1 MKAARSTL
9 RDLRAAIVFGLLSG
23 LTACASLSPTLP
35 GSTGAS
41 FAPSFSDRPT
51 LRLHDRL
58 ERQVQPFVV
67 QAADGREHTHPFLG
81 GFDVPRPQRVDIDGD
96 GDLDLFVQERTGRLI
111 FLENIGTPT
120 APRFA
125 WRTDFYQELD
135 IGEWSRFFD
144 VDHDG
149 DLDLLAEER
158 FSYIR
163 LFRNDGD
170 ATNPRFV
177 LAADTL
183 LDGQGRPIFADRQN
197 IASLADVDCDGR
209 VDLFL
214 GRVDGTVARYEET
227 GFRNGL
233 PVYDLVTDRFED
245 IEIVAALSQPGA
257 PTLHGANSM
266 YFADGDGDGDL
277 DLFWGDYFEPGIL
290 FIENFGSCQQPDLR
304 SIPVPAP
311 ARETI
316 LTSGYNAPYLVDED
330 GDGDLD
336 LFIGVLGGAFNP
348 NRTSSDN
355 LHLYLQGD
363 DGRFAHVTTRYLD
376 QIDIGSESVPTFSD
390 LDGDGDLDMVV
401 GNRLDPGALAAAR
414 LYVWENTGNRQAP
427 AFALRDT
434 VDLGDGY
441 HFAPRFAD
449 LDGDGR
455 DELLLGTWND
465 DVRWFRNAA
474 RRTEGANASASD
486 WVTPQWVE
494 VLEGPLVELPRGS
507 HSVPAVGDLDG
518 DGYLDL
524 LVGESSGEINFFR
537 NVGSAT
543 QPAFE
548 LVTEALDDIDV
559 GRRSHPVLL
568 DIDGDG
574 DLDLLVGR
582 EDAGVQLHLNVG
594 SPQAPSFESQP
605 SDVDDVPAADARAS
619 DGAVLGLLER
629 DLLPL
634 SAPAFVDLDGDGA
647 LDLVAGGM
655 SGGLIFF
662 RNARVRR

>member
-1 MKAARSTL
+1 MKAARSTT
-9 RDLRAAIVFGLLSG
+9 RDLCAAIVFGLLSG
-23 LTACASLSPTLP
+23 VTACASSSPAVP
-35 GSTGAS
+35 GSAGAS
-41 FAPSFSDRPT
+41 FAPSFSDRPA

-58 ERQVQPFVV
+58 ERDVQPFVV
-67 QAADGREHTHPFLG
+67 QAADGVEHEHPFLG

-111 FLENIGTPT
+111 FLENVGGPT
-120 APRFA
+120 TPRFE
-125 WRTDFYQELD
+125 WRTDFYEELD
-135 IGEWSRFFD
+135 IGEWGRFFD

-170 ATNPRFV
+170 VTTPRFV

-183 LDGQGRPIFADRQN
+183 LDGEGRPIFADRQN

-227 GFRNGL
+227 AIRDGL

-266 YFADGDGDGDL
+266 FFADGDGDGDL

-290 FIENFGSCQQPDLR
+290 FIENFGSCQRPDLR

-311 ARETI
+311 AQETI

-355 LHLYLQGD
+355 LHLYLQGA
-363 DGRFAHVTTRYLD
+363 DGRFAQVTPRYLD
-376 QIDIGSESVPTFSD
+376 QIDIGSESVPAFTD

-401 GNRLDPGALAAAR
+401 GNRLDPGALSAAR
-414 LYVWENTGNRQAP
+414 LYVWENTGDRRTP

-434 VDLGDGY
+434 VALGDGY

-465 DVRWFRNAA
+465 DVRWFRDTA
-474 RRTEGANASASD
+474 RRTVATSSQTG
-486 WVTPQWVE
+486 WVTPEWIE
-494 VLEGPLVELPRGS
+494 VLDGPLVELPRGS
-507 HSVPAVGDLDG
+507 HAVPAVGDLDG
-518 DGYLDL
+518 DGLLDL

-537 NVGSAT
+537 NLGSLSE
-543 QPAFE
+543 PRFE
-548 LVTEALDDIDV
+548 LVTEALDGIDV

-574 DLDLLVGR
+574 DLDLLLGR
-582 EDAGVQLHLNVG
+582 EDAGVELHLNIG
-594 SPQAPSFESQP
+594 SPQAPSFAPQP
-605 SDVDDVPAADARAS
+605 SAGAASAGVTS
-619 DGAVLGLLER
+619 AVAQPVLELFER

-634 SAPAFVDLDGDGA
+634 SAPAFVDLDGDGG
-647 LDLVAGGM
+647 LDLVSGGM